1 VISETIDR
9 LLAGDALSAGDT
21 EAAVGLVMRG
31 EADPAQIAGLL
42 VALRAKGET
51 VDELV
56 GAARAMRA
64 HVVVVRPSRE
74 DLVDTAGTGGDGSG
88 TFNISTTAALVAAAC
103 GCAVAKHGNRAASS
117 RSGSADLLEA
127 LGLPIALTPEQAA
140 EMIDRF
146 GFGYLHAPAH
156 HPAMRHAGPV
166 RRSLGVRTVF
176 NLLGPL
182 TNPAGARRQLIG
194 VYAPQWVEPMAHAL
208 AQLGCEY
215 GMVVHG
221 QPGIDELSPCGATTV
236 ATVRGGDV
244 TLGELDARELGV
256 NLCALSDLA
265 GGDPQRNA
273 EITLA
278 VLGGEQ
284 GPAADATA
292 LNAAATLVVAG
303 RAADLSEGLEAA
315 REALRSGAA
324 MATLSALR
332 AAGKELA

>member
-1 VISETIDR
+1 VIPQTIDR

-21 EAAVGLVMRG
+21 EEAIGLVMRG

-64 HVVVVRPSRE
+64 HVVPVRPARD

-88 TFNISTTAALVAAAC
+88 TFNISTTAAIVAAAC

-117 RSGSADLLEA
+117 RSGSADVLEA
-127 LGLPIALTPEQAA
+127 LGVPIDLTPEQAA
-140 EMIDRF
+140 EMIERY

-156 HPAMRHAGPV
+156 HPAMRYAGPV

-194 VYAPQWVEPMAHAL
+194 VYARQWVEPMAQAL
-208 AQLGCEY
+208 AELGCEH

-221 QPGIDELSPCGATTV
+221 EPGIDELSPCGATTV
-236 ATVRGGDV
+236 AIVHGGAV
-244 TLGELDARELGV
+244 TLTELDARDLGIE
-256 NLCALSDLA
+256 LCALSDLA

-273 EITLA
+273 DITLA
-278 VLGGEQ
+278 VLAGQ
-284 GPAADATA
+284 PGPAADATA
-292 LNAAATLVVAG
+292 LNAAAALVVAG
-303 RAADLSEGLEAA
+303 RATDLGGGLEAA

-332 AAGKELA
+332 AAGRERG

>member
-1 VISETIDR
+1 MISETIDR

-64 HVVVVRPSRE
+64 HVVAVRPSRD

-117 RSGSADLLEA
+117 RSGSADMLEA
-127 LGLPIALTPEQAA
+127 LGVPIALSPEQAA
-140 EMIDRF
+140 EMIDRY

-156 HPAMRHAGPV
+156 HPAMRHAGPE

-194 VYAPQWVEPMAHAL
+194 VYARQWVEPMAHAL

-221 QPGIDELSPCGATTV
+221 QPGIDELSPCGATTM
-236 ATVRGGDV
+236 ATVRDGAV
-244 TLGELDARELGV
+244 TLSELDARELGV
-256 NLCALSDLA
+256 KLCTLADLA

-273 EITLA
+273 EISLA
-278 VLGGEQ
+278 VLAGEP

-292 LNAAATLVVAG
+292 LNAAATLLVAG
-303 RAADLSEGLEAA
+303 RAADLGEGLAAA

-332 AAGKELA
+332 AAGKELT

>member
-1 VISETIDR
+1 MISETIDR
-9 LLAGDALSAGDT
+9 LLAGDALSVGDT

-64 HVVVVRPSRE
+64 HVVAVRPSRD

-117 RSGSADLLEA
+117 RSGSADMLEA
-127 LGLPIALTPEQAA
+127 LGVPIALSPEQAA
-140 EMIDRF
+140 EMIDRY

-194 VYAPQWVEPMAHAL
+194 VYARQWVEPMAHAL

-221 QPGIDELSPCGATTV
+221 QPGIDELSPCGATTM
-236 ATVRGGDV
+236 ATVRDGAV
-244 TLGELDARELGV
+244 TLSELDARELGV
-256 NLCALSDLA
+256 KLCTLADLA

-273 EITLA
+273 EISLA
-278 VLGGEQ
+278 VLAGEP

-292 LNAAATLVVAG
+292 LNAAATLLVAG
-303 RAADLSEGLEAA
+303 RAADLREGLAAA

-332 AAGKELA
+332 AAGKELT

>member
-64 HVVVVRPSRE
+64 HVVEVRPARD

-117 RSGSADLLEA
+117 RSGSADVLEA
-127 LGLPIALTPEQAA
+127 LGVPIALTPEQAA
-140 EMIDRF
+140 RMIELH
-146 GFGYLHAPAH
+146 GFGYLHAPDH

-194 VYAPQWVEPMAHAL
+194 VYAPQWVEPMGEAL
-208 AQLGCEY
+208 AALGCEH

-221 QPGIDELSPCGATTV
+221 QPGIDEFSPCGATTV
-236 ATVRGGDV
+236 ATVRDGMV
-244 TLGELDARELGV
+244 TVSEIDARELGIE
-256 NLCALSDLA
+256 LCALSDLA

-273 EITLA
+273 EIALA
-278 VLGGEQ
+278 VLGGEE

-292 LNAAATLVVAG
+292 LNAAAAIVVAG
-303 RAADLSEGLEAA
+303 RAADLGEGLAQA

-332 AAGKELA
+332 AAGKDLA

>member
-64 HVVVVRPSRE
+64 HVVAVRPARH
-74 DLVDTAGTGGDGSG
+74 DLVDTAGTGGDGAG

-117 RSGSADLLEA
+117 RSGSADVLEA
-127 LGLPIALTPEQAA
+127 LGVPIALTPEQAA
-140 EMIDRF
+140 EMIERL
-146 GFGYLHAPAH
+146 GFGYLHAPDH
-156 HPAMRHAGPV
+156 HPAMRYAGPV

-194 VYAPQWVEPMAHAL
+194 VYAPQWVEPMAQAL
-208 AQLGCEY
+208 AALGCEH

-221 QPGIDELSPCGATTV
+221 EPGIDELSPCGATTV
-236 ATVRGGDV
+236 ATVRGAVV
-244 TLGELDARELGV
+244 TVTELDARELGV
-256 NLCALSDLA
+256 ELCALSDLA

-278 VLGGEQ
+278 VLAGEA

-292 LNAAATLVVAG
+292 LNAAAAIVVAG
-303 RAADLSEGLEAA
+303 RAADLGEGLEQA

>member
-1 VISETIDR
+1 MISETIER
-9 LLAGDALSAGDT
+9 LLAGEALSTGDT

-64 HVVVVRPSRE
+64 HVVAVRPARD
-74 DLVDTAGTGGDGSG
+74 DLVDTAGTGGDGLG

-103 GCAVAKHGNRAASS
+103 GAAVAKHGNRAASS
-117 RSGSADLLEA
+117 RSGSADVLEA
-127 LGLPIALTPEQAA
+127 LGVPISLTPEQAA
-140 EMIDRF
+140 AMIEMH
-146 GFGYLHAPAH
+146 GFGYLHAPDH

-182 TNPAGARRQLIG
+182 TNPAGARRQVIG
-194 VYAPQWVEPMAHAL
+194 VYAAEWVEPMARAL
-208 AQLGCEY
+208 AALGCEH

-221 QPGIDELSPCGATTV
+221 APGIDELSPCGATTV
-236 ATVRGGDV
+236 ATVRDGAV
-244 TLGELDARELGV
+244 TVTELDARELGID
-256 NLCALSDLA
+256 LCAVADLA

-278 VLGGEQ
+278 VLSGAP

-292 LNAAATLVVAG
+292 LNAAAALVVAG
-303 RAADLSEGLEAA
+303 RAADLGEGVEQA

-324 MATLSALR
+324 LATLSALR

>member
-1 VISETIDR
+1 MISQTIDR
-9 LLAGDALSAGDT
+9 LLSGAALSAGET
-21 EAAVGLVMRG
+21 EAAIGLVMSG
-31 EADPAQIAGLL
+31 DVDPILIAGLL

-56 GAARAMRA
+56 GAARAMRSHA
-64 HVVVVRPSRE
+64 VPVRALRD
-74 DLVDTAGTGGDGSG
+74 DLVDTAGTGGDGAG

-117 RSGSADLLEA
+117 GSGSADVLEA
-127 LGLPIALTPEQAA
+127 LGIPIALTPEQNAQ
-140 EMIDRF
+140 MIELC
-146 GFGYLHAPAH
+146 GFGYLHAPGH
-156 HPAMRHAGPV
+156 HPAMRYAGPV
-166 RRSLGVRTVF
+166 RRTLGVRTVF

-182 TNPAGARRQLIG
+182 TNPAGARRQVIG
-194 VYAPQWVEPMAHAL
+194 VYAEQWVEPMARAL
-208 AQLGCEY
+208 ATLGCEY

-221 QPGIDELSPCGATTV
+221 QPGIDELSPCGTTSV
-236 ATVRGGDV
+236 ATVRDGAV
-244 TLGELDARELGV
+244 TLSELDAREVGIPR
-256 NLCALSDLA
+256 CEIGDLA

-278 VLGGEQ
+278 VLAGEP

-292 LNAAATLVVAG
+292 LNAAAALVVAG
-303 RAADLSEGLEAA
+303 RAIDLGEGVELA

-324 MATLSALR
+324 MATVSALR

>member
-9 LLAGDALSAGDT
+9 LLAGDALSAGDA

-42 VALRAKGET
+42 IALRAKGET

-64 HVVVVRPSRE
+64 HVVPVRAVRD
-74 DLVDTAGTGGDGSG
+74 DLVDTAGTGGDGAG

-117 RSGSADLLEA
+117 RSGSADMLEA
-127 LGLPIALTPEQAA
+127 LGIPIALTPEQAA
-140 EMIDRF
+140 EMIERY
-146 GFGYLHAPAH
+146 GFGYLHAPDH

-194 VYAPQWVEPMAHAL
+194 VYARQWVQPMARAL
-208 AQLGCEY
+208 AALGCEY

-236 ATVRGGDV
+236 ATVRGGEV
-244 TLGELDARELGV
+244 TLSEVDARDIGIE
-256 NLCALSDLA
+256 LCALSDLA

-278 VLGGEQ
+278 VLAGET

-292 LNAAATLVVAG
+292 LNAAAALVVAG
-303 RAADLSEGLEAA
+303 RAADLGEGVEQA

-324 MATLSALR
+324 MATVSALR
-332 AAGKELA
+332 AAGRDLA

>member
-1 VISETIDR
+1 VISQTIDR
-9 LLAGDALSAGDT
+9 LLAGEALSTGDT
-21 EAAVGLVMRG
+21 EEAVGLVMRG

-64 HVVVVRPSRE
+64 HVVPVRAARD

-127 LGLPIALTPEQAA
+127 LGVPIALTPEQAA
-140 EMIDRF
+140 HMIETC
-146 GFGYLHAPAH
+146 GFGYLHAPDH

-194 VYAPQWVEPMAHAL
+194 VYAAQWVEPMAQAL
-208 AQLGCEY
+208 AALGCEH

-221 QPGIDELSPCGATTV
+221 QPGIDELSPCGATTI
-236 ATVRGGDV
+236 ATVRDGAV
-244 TLGELDARELGV
+244 TLSELDARELGIA
-256 NLCALSDLA
+256 LCAVSDLA
-265 GGDPQRNA
+265 GGDPRRNA

-278 VLGGEQ
+278 VLAGEP

-292 LNAAATLVVAG
+292 LNAAAALVVAG
-303 RAADLSEGLEAA
+303 RAGDLGEGVELA

-324 MATLSALR
+324 MATLTALR
-332 AAGKELA
+332 AAGRELA

>member
-1 VISETIDR
+1 MISDTIDR

-64 HVVVVRPSRE
+64 HVVEVRPARA

-117 RSGSADLLEA
+117 RSGSADMLEA
-127 LGLPIALTPEQAA
+127 LGVPIALGPEQAA
-140 EMIDRF
+140 EMIDRY

-194 VYAPQWVEPMAHAL
+194 VYAAQWVEPMGRAL
-208 AQLGCEY
+208 AELGCEH

-236 ATVRGGDV
+236 ATVRDGIV
-244 TLGELDARELGV
+244 TISELDARELGV
-256 NLCALSDLA
+256 ELCALSDLA

-278 VLGGEQ
+278 VLGGEE

-303 RAADLSEGLEAA
+303 RVADLGEGLDVA

-332 AAGKELA
+332 AAGKDLT

>member
-64 HVVVVRPSRE
+64 HVVAVRPSRD

-117 RSGSADLLEA
+117 RSGSADMLEA
-127 LGLPIALTPEQAA
+127 LGVPIALSPEQAA
-140 EMIDRF
+140 EMIDRY

-194 VYAPQWVEPMAHAL
+194 VYARQWVEPMAHAL

-221 QPGIDELSPCGATTV
+221 EPGIDELSPCGATTM
-236 ATVRGGDV
+236 ATVRDGAV
-244 TLGELDARELGV
+244 TLSELDARELGV
-256 NLCALSDLA
+256 ELCTLADLA

-273 EITLA
+273 EISLA
-278 VLGGEQ
+278 VLGGEP

-292 LNAAATLVVAG
+292 LNAAATLLVAG
-303 RAADLSEGLEAA
+303 RAADLGEGLAAA

-332 AAGKELA
+332 AAGKELT

>member
-1 VISETIDR
+1 MISETIDR

-64 HVVVVRPSRE
+64 HVVAVRPSRD

-117 RSGSADLLEA
+117 RSGSADMLEA
-127 LGLPIALTPEQAA
+127 LGVPIALSPEQAA
-140 EMIDRF
+140 EMIDRY

-194 VYAPQWVEPMAHAL
+194 VYARQWVEPMAHAL

-221 QPGIDELSPCGATTV
+221 QPGIDELSPCGATTM
-236 ATVRGGDV
+236 ATVRDGAV
-244 TLGELDARELGV
+244 TLSELDARELGV
-256 NLCALSDLA
+256 ELCALSDLA

-273 EITLA
+273 EISLA
-278 VLGGEQ
+278 VLAGEP

-292 LNAAATLVVAG
+292 LNAAATLLVAG
-303 RAADLSEGLEAA
+303 RAADLGEGLAAA

-332 AAGKELA
+332 AAGKELT

>member
-21 EAAVGLVMRG
+21 EAVVGLVMRG

-51 VDELV
+51 IDELV

-64 HVVVVRPSRE
+64 HVVPVRAVRD
-74 DLVDTAGTGGDGSG
+74 DLVDTAGTGGDGAG

-117 RSGSADLLEA
+117 RSGSADMLEA
-127 LGLPIALTPEQAA
+127 LGIPIALTPEQAA
-140 EMIDRF
+140 EMIERY
-146 GFGYLHAPAH
+146 GFGYLHAPDH

-208 AQLGCEY
+208 AALGCEY

-236 ATVRGGDV
+236 ATVRGGGV
-244 TLGELDARELGV
+244 TLSELDAREIGIE
-256 NLCALSDLA
+256 LCALSDLA

-273 EITLA
+273 EIALA
-278 VLGGEQ
+278 VLSGES

-292 LNAAATLVVAG
+292 LNAAAALVVAG
-303 RAADLSEGLEAA
+303 RAADLGEGVEQA

-324 MATLSALR
+324 MATVSALR
-332 AAGKELA
+332 AAGKDLA

>member
-1 VISETIDR
+1 
-9 LLAGDALSAGDT
+9 
-21 EAAVGLVMRG
+21 
-31 EADPAQIAGLL
+31 
-42 VALRAKGET
+42 
-51 VDELV
+51 
-56 GAARAMRA
+56 
-64 HVVVVRPSRE
+64 
-74 DLVDTAGTGGDGSG
+74 
-88 TFNISTTAALVAAAC
+88 
-103 GCAVAKHGNRAASS
+103 
-117 RSGSADLLEA
+117 
-127 LGLPIALTPEQAA
+127 
-140 EMIDRF
+140 
-146 GFGYLHAPAH
+146 
-156 HPAMRHAGPV
+156 MRHAGPV

-194 VYAPQWVEPMAHAL
+194 VYAPQWVEPMGQAL
-208 AQLGCEY
+208 AALGCEH

-236 ATVRGGDV
+236 ATVRNGVV
-244 TLGELDARELGV
+244 TVSELDARELGV
-256 NLCALSDLA
+256 ELCALSDLA

-273 EITLA
+273 AIALA

-292 LNAAATLVVAG
+292 LNAAAAIVVAG
-303 RAADLSEGLEAA
+303 RAADLGEGLEQA

>member
-1 VISETIDR
+1 MISETIDR

-64 HVVVVRPSRE
+64 HVVEVRPARD

-117 RSGSADLLEA
+117 RSGSADVLEA
-127 LGLPIALTPEQAA
+127 LGVPIALTPEQAA
-140 EMIDRF
+140 RMIELY
-146 GFGYLHAPAH
+146 GFGYLHAPDH

-194 VYAPQWVEPMAHAL
+194 VYAQQWVEPMAQAL
-208 AQLGCEY
+208 AQLGCEH

-236 ATVRGGDV
+236 ATVRGGVV
-244 TLGELDARELGV
+244 TLSELDARDLGIE
-256 NLCALSDLA
+256 LCALSDLA
-265 GGDPQRNA
+265 GGEPQRNA
-273 EITLA
+273 EIALA
-278 VLGGEQ
+278 VLGGEE

-292 LNAAATLVVAG
+292 LNAAAAIVVAG
-303 RAADLSEGLEAA
+303 RAADLGEGLAQA

-332 AAGKELA
+332 AAGKDLA

>member
-64 HVVVVRPSRE
+64 HVVEVRPARD
-74 DLVDTAGTGGDGSG
+74 DLVDTAGTGGDGAG

-117 RSGSADLLEA
+117 RSGSADVLEA
-127 LGLPIALTPEQAA
+127 LGVPIALTPGQAA
-140 EMIDRF
+140 RMIELY
-146 GFGYLHAPAH
+146 GFGYLHAPDH

-194 VYAPQWVEPMAHAL
+194 VYAPQWVEPMGQAL
-208 AQLGCEY
+208 AALGCEH

-221 QPGIDELSPCGATTV
+221 QPGIDELSPCGATIV
-236 ATVRGGDV
+236 ATVRGGVV
-244 TLGELDARELGV
+244 TVSELDARDLGIE
-256 NLCALSDLA
+256 LCALSDLA

-273 EITLA
+273 EIALA
-278 VLGGEQ
+278 VLAGEE

-292 LNAAATLVVAG
+292 LNAAAAIVVAG
-303 RAADLSEGLEAA
+303 RAADLGEGLELA

>member
-64 HVVVVRPSRE
+64 HVVAVRPARD

-117 RSGSADLLEA
+117 RSGSADVLEA
-127 LGLPIALTPEQAA
+127 LGVPIALTPEQAA
-140 EMIDRF
+140 AMIEQH
-146 GFGYLHAPAH
+146 GFGYLHAPDH

-194 VYAPQWVEPMAHAL
+194 VYARQWVEPMAQAL
-208 AQLGCEY
+208 AALGCEH

-221 QPGIDELSPCGATTV
+221 EPGIDELSPCGATTV
-236 ATVRGGDV
+236 ATVRGGRV
-244 TLGELDARELGV
+244 TIGELDARDLGID
-256 NLCALSDLA
+256 LCALSDLA

-273 EITLA
+273 EIALA
-278 VLGGEQ
+278 VLGGVA

-292 LNAAATLVVAG
+292 LNAAAAIVVAG
-303 RAADLSEGLEAA
+303 RAADLGEGLEQA

-324 MATLSALR
+324 MARLSALR
-332 AAGKELA
+332 AAGKDLQ

>member
-1 VISETIDR
+1 MISETIDR

-64 HVVVVRPSRE
+64 HVIEVRPSRA

-88 TFNISTTAALVAAAC
+88 TFKISTTAALVAAAC

-117 RSGSADLLEA
+117 RSGSADMLEA
-127 LGLPIALTPEQAA
+127 LGVPIALTPEQAA
-140 EMIDRF
+140 EMIDLY

-182 TNPAGARRQLIG
+182 TNPAGARRQVIG
-194 VYAPQWVEPMAHAL
+194 VYAAQWVEPMAHAL
-208 AQLGCEY
+208 VALGCEY

-221 QPGIDELSPCGATTV
+221 EPGIDELSPCGATTV
-236 ATVRGGDV
+236 ATVREGAV
-244 TLGELDARELGV
+244 TISELDARELGV
-256 NLCALSDLA
+256 DLCALSDLA

-278 VLGGEQ
+278 VLGGEP

-303 RAADLSEGLEAA
+303 RAAGLGEGLEAA

-332 AAGKELA
+332 AAGKDLT

>member
-64 HVVVVRPSRE
+64 HVVEVRPARD
-74 DLVDTAGTGGDGSG
+74 DLVDTAGTGGDGAG

-117 RSGSADLLEA
+117 RSGSADVLEA
-127 LGLPIALTPEQAA
+127 LGVPIALTPGQAA
-140 EMIDRF
+140 RMIELY
-146 GFGYLHAPAH
+146 GFGYLHAPDH

-194 VYAPQWVEPMAHAL
+194 VYAPQWVEPMGQAL
-208 AQLGCEY
+208 AALGCEH

-236 ATVRGGDV
+236 ATVRGGVV
-244 TLGELDARELGV
+244 TVSELDARDLGIE
-256 NLCALSDLA
+256 LCALSDLA

-273 EITLA
+273 EIALA
-278 VLGGEQ
+278 VLAGEE

-292 LNAAATLVVAG
+292 LNAAAAIVVAG
-303 RAADLSEGLEAA
+303 RAADLGEGLELA

>member
-64 HVVVVRPSRE
+64 HVVAVRPSRD

-117 RSGSADLLEA
+117 RSGSADMLEA
-127 LGLPIALTPEQAA
+127 LGVPIALSPEQAA
-140 EMIDRF
+140 EMIDRY

-194 VYAPQWVEPMAHAL
+194 VYARQWVEPMAHAL

-221 QPGIDELSPCGATTV
+221 QPGIDELSPCGATTM
-236 ATVRGGDV
+236 ATVRDGAV
-244 TLGELDARELGV
+244 TLSELDARELGV
-256 NLCALSDLA
+256 ELCTLADLA
-265 GGDPQRNA
+265 GGDPQHNA
-273 EITLA
+273 EISLA
-278 VLGGEQ
+278 VLGGEP

-292 LNAAATLVVAG
+292 LNAAATLLVAG
-303 RAADLSEGLEAA
+303 RAADLGEGLAAA

-332 AAGKELA
+332 AAGKELT

>member
-1 VISETIDR
+1 MISETIDR
-9 LLAGDALSAGDT
+9 LLSGDALSVGDT

-64 HVVVVRPSRE
+64 HVIEVRPLRA

-117 RSGSADLLEA
+117 RSGSADMLEA
-127 LGLPIALTPEQAA
+127 LGVPIALTPEQAA
-140 EMIDRF
+140 EMIDLY

-194 VYAPQWVEPMAHAL
+194 VYAAQWVEPMAHAL
-208 AQLGCEY
+208 LQLGCEH

-221 QPGIDELSPCGATTV
+221 EPGIDELSPCGATTV
-236 ATVRGGDV
+236 ATVREGKV
-244 TLGELDARELGV
+244 TISELDARELGV
-256 NLCALSDLA
+256 DRCSVSDLA

-278 VLGGEQ
+278 VLGGES

-292 LNAAATLVVAG
+292 LNAAAALVVAG
-303 RAADLSEGLEAA
+303 RAADLGEGLKAA

-324 MATLSALR
+324 MATLLTLR
-332 AAGKELA
+332 ASRKDLT

>member
-1 VISETIDR
+1 MISETIDR

-21 EAAVGLVMRG
+21 EAAIGLVMRG

-51 VDELV
+51 VDKLV

-64 HVVVVRPSRE
+64 HVVEVRPARD
-74 DLVDTAGTGGDGSG
+74 DLFDTAGTGGDGSG

-117 RSGSADLLEA
+117 RSGSADVLEA
-127 LGLPIALTPEQAA
+127 LGVPIALTPEQAA
-140 EMIDRF
+140 GMIEEY
-146 GFGYLHAPAH
+146 GFGYLHAPDH

-194 VYAPQWVEPMAHAL
+194 VYAEQWVEPMARAL
-208 AQLGCEY
+208 AALGCEH

-221 QPGIDELSPCGATTV
+221 EPGIDELSPCGATTV
-236 ATVRGGDV
+236 ATVRAGTV
-244 TLGELDARELGV
+244 TVSELDARELGIE
-256 NLCALSDLA
+256 LCALSDLA

-273 EITLA
+273 EIALA
-278 VLGGEQ
+278 VLGGAA

-292 LNAAATLVVAG
+292 LNAAAAIVVAG
-303 RAADLSEGLEAA
+303 RAADLGEGLEQA

-332 AAGKELA
+332 AAGKDL

>member
-64 HVVVVRPSRE
+64 HVVEVRPARD

-117 RSGSADLLEA
+117 RSGSADVLEA
-127 LGLPIALTPEQAA
+127 LGVPIALTPEQAA
-140 EMIDRF
+140 RMIELH
-146 GFGYLHAPAH
+146 GFGYLHAPDH

-194 VYAPQWVEPMAHAL
+194 VYAQQWVEPMAQAL
-208 AQLGCEY
+208 AELGCEH

-236 ATVRGGDV
+236 ATVHGGVV
-244 TLGELDARELGV
+244 TLSELDARDLGIE
-256 NLCALSDLA
+256 LCALSDLA
-265 GGDPQRNA
+265 GGEPRRNA
-273 EITLA
+273 EIALA
-278 VLGGEQ
+278 VLGGEE

-292 LNAAATLVVAG
+292 LNAAAAIVVAG
-303 RAADLSEGLEAA
+303 RAADLGEGLEQA

-332 AAGKELA
+332 AAGKDLA

>member
-1 VISETIDR
+1 MISETIDR

-64 HVVVVRPSRE
+64 HVVAVRPLRE

-117 RSGSADLLEA
+117 RSGSADMLEA
-127 LGLPIALTPEQAA
+127 LGVPIALSPEQAA
-140 EMIDRF
+140 EMIDRY

-194 VYAPQWVEPMAHAL
+194 VYARQWVEPMAHAL

-221 QPGIDELSPCGATTV
+221 QPGIDELSPCGATTM
-236 ATVRGGDV
+236 ATVRDGAV
-244 TLGELDARELGV
+244 TLSELDARELGV
-256 NLCALSDLA
+256 ELCTLADLA

-273 EITLA
+273 EISLA
-278 VLGGEQ
+278 VLGGEP

-292 LNAAATLVVAG
+292 LNAAATLLVAG
-303 RAADLSEGLEAA
+303 RAADLGEGLAAA

-324 MATLSALR
+324 MATLPALR
-332 AAGKELA
+332 AAGKELT

>member
-1 VISETIDR
+1 MISETIDR

-64 HVVVVRPSRE
+64 HVVAVRPSRD

-117 RSGSADLLEA
+117 RSGSADMLEA
-127 LGLPIALTPEQAA
+127 LGVPIALSPEQAA
-140 EMIDRF
+140 EMIDRH

-194 VYAPQWVEPMAHAL
+194 VYARQWVEPMAHAL

-221 QPGIDELSPCGATTV
+221 QPGIDELSPCGATTM
-236 ATVRGGDV
+236 ATVRDGAV
-244 TLGELDARELGV
+244 TLSELDARELGV
-256 NLCALSDLA
+256 ELCTLADLA

-273 EITLA
+273 EISLA
-278 VLGGEQ
+278 VLGGEP

-292 LNAAATLVVAG
+292 LNAAATLLVAG
-303 RAADLSEGLEAA
+303 RAADLGEGLAAA

-332 AAGKELA
+332 AAGKELT